1 MEKSANQI
9 KNGISRVIC
18 YVVTKWAMSNGSWW
32 SKISI

>member
-18 YVVTKWAMSNGSWW
+18 YVVTKWAMAVMAVGGAR
-32 SKISI
+32 